1 MQSKIYLNIIKII
14 DKIHCFTVKYK
25 VILKSKKNYERGSMK
40 NPRELGYEAI
50 NNVINQGGY
59 SNIAINKI
67 LRKND
72 LDNKNRGFFTELVY
86 GTIENKLYLDY
97 VIQKYSNQKISELS
111 KEVLIILEM
120 GIYQIREMNSV
131 TDFAAVDESVKL
143 CKAIYPKGSGFVNA
157 ILRNI
162 LRDPK
167 AFDVNI
173 KDNLER
179 ISVEYSVSKDIANL
193 MIEQYG
199 NDDTEDIMY
208 GFSQKPQLYIRAN
221 SLKTNAQEL
230 KALLEEDGV
239 GVELVP
245 ENEDALAVKNLKNIE
260 NNQYYKN
267 GYFTVQDISSMKC
280 VRELDPK
287 EGDYILDICAC
298 PGGKTTYA
306 AEMMNN
312 KGNIDAMDISEN
324 KLELVKN
331 TCRRLGIE
339 IVKTQGNDATKYN
352 EDMADKYDK
361 VLVDAPCS
369 GLGIIRRKPEIR
381 YKTEKDITSIY
392 GVQEKIL
399 RNAAKYL
406 KAGGTLLYSTCTIN
420 KYENQKITD
429 EFLGRNK
436 NFKKVQE
443 DIMMLPGDGD
453 VDGFYI
459 CKMER
464 IS

>member
-1 MQSKIYLNIIKII
+1 
-14 DKIHCFTVKYK
+14 
-25 VILKSKKNYERGSMK
+25 MK

-59 SNIAINKI
+59 SNIAINKL

-72 LDNKNRGFFTELVY
+72 MDNQNRGFFTELVY

-97 VIQKYSNQKISELS
+97 VIQKYSNQEIADIS

-143 CKAIYPKGSGFVNA
+143 CKEVYPRGSGFVNA
-157 ILRNI
+157 ILRSV

-173 KDNLER
+173 KDVVDR
-179 ISVEYSVSKDIANL
+179 ISVEYSVSKDIAKL
-193 MIEQYG
+193 LLKQYG
-199 NDDTEDIMY
+199 QDVTEDIMY
-208 GFSQKPQLYIRAN
+208 GFSQKPQIYVRAN
-221 SLKTNAQEL
+221 RLKTNAQEL
-230 KALLEEDGV
+230 KILLEGDGV
-239 GVELVP
+239 GVEFVP

-260 NNQYYKN
+260 NNQYYKD
-267 GYFTVQDISSMKC
+267 GYFTVQDISSMQC
-280 VRELDPK
+280 VKELDPK
-287 EGDYILDICAC
+287 EGDNILDVCAC
-298 PGGKTTYA
+298 PGGKATYM
-306 AEMMNN
+306 AELINN
-312 KGNIDAMDISEN
+312 QGTIDAMDISEN

-339 IVKTQGNDATKYN
+339 IVKPGVNDGTKYN
-352 EDMADKYDK
+352 EQMADKYDK

-392 GVQEKIL
+392 RVQEKIL
-399 RNAAKYL
+399 SNASKYL
-406 KAGGTLLYSTCTIN
+406 KMGGTLIYSTCTIN
-420 KYENQKITD
+420 KEENQKITD
-429 EFLGRNK
+429 KFLNENK
-436 NFKKVQE
+436 NYKRVQE
-443 DIMMLPGDGD
+443 DIMMLPGDNEA
-453 VDGFYI
+453 DGFYI

>member
-1 MQSKIYLNIIKII
+1 
-14 DKIHCFTVKYK
+14 
-25 VILKSKKNYERGSMK
+25 MK

-67 LRKND
+67 LRKSD

-97 VIQKYSNQKISELS
+97 IIQKYSNQKISELS

-143 CKAIYPKGSGFVNA
+143 CKKIYPRGSGFVNA
-157 ILRNI
+157 ILRSV

-167 AFDVNI
+167 AFDIDI
-173 KDNLER
+173 KDNIER
-179 ISVEYSVSKDIANL
+179 MSVEYSISRDIAQL
-193 MIEQYG
+193 LLTQYG
-199 NDDTEDIMY
+199 QEITEDIMY
-208 GFSQKPQLYIRAN
+208 GFSQKPQIYIRAN
-221 SLKTNAQEL
+221 RIKTTAGEL
-230 KALLEEDGV
+230 KMLLEEEGV

-245 ENEDALAVKNLKNIE
+245 ENQDALAVKNLKNIE
-260 NNQYYKN
+260 NNQYYKE
-267 GYFTVQDISSMKC
+267 GFFTVQDISSMNC
-280 VRELDPK
+280 VKELNPK

-298 PGGKTTYA
+298 PGGKTTYM
-306 AEMMNN
+306 AELINN
-312 KGNIDAMDISEN
+312 NGKIDAMDISEN

-331 TCRRLGIE
+331 TCRRLGLG
-339 IVKTQGNDATKYN
+339 IVKTEVNDATKYN
-352 EDMADKYDK
+352 SQMADKYDK

-392 GVQEKIL
+392 RVQEKIL
-399 RNAAKYL
+399 QNASKYL
-406 KAGGTLLYSTCTIN
+406 KTGGTLIYSTCTIN
-420 KYENQKITD
+420 KDENQKITD
-429 EFLGRNK
+429 KFLNENK
-436 NFKKVQE
+436 NYKRIQD
-443 DIMMLPGDGD
+443 DIIMLPGDNE

>member
-1 MQSKIYLNIIKII
+1 
-14 DKIHCFTVKYK
+14 
-25 VILKSKKNYERGSMK
+25 MK

-72 LDNKNRGFFTELVY
+72 LDNQNRGFFTELVY

-97 VIQKYSNQKISELS
+97 VIQKYSNQKVEDLS
-111 KEVLIILEM
+111 KEILVILEM

-143 CKAIYPKGSGFVNA
+143 CKEVYPRGSGFVNA
-157 ILRNI
+157 ILRSV

-167 AFDVNI
+167 AFDINI
-173 KDNLER
+173 RDNVER
-179 ISVEYSVSKDIANL
+179 ISIEYSISKDIAQL
-193 MIEQYG
+193 LLSQYG
-199 NDDTEDIMY
+199 QEVTEDIMY

-221 SLKTNAQEL
+221 RLKTNAQEL
-230 KALLEEDGV
+230 KTLLEEEGV
-239 GVELVP
+239 SVELVP

-260 NNQYYKN
+260 NNQYYKA

-280 VRELDPK
+280 VKELDPK
-287 EGDYILDICAC
+287 DGDYILDVCAC
-298 PGGKTTYA
+298 PGGKTTYM
-306 AEMMNN
+306 AELVNN
-312 KGNIDAMDISEN
+312 QGNIDAMDISEN

-339 IVKTQGNDATKYN
+339 IVKTQVNDATKYN
-352 EDMADKYDK
+352 ENMADKYDK

-406 KAGGTLLYSTCTIN
+406 KVGGTLLYSTCTIN
-420 KYENQKITD
+420 KDENQKITD
-429 EFLGRNK
+429 AFLSKNK
-436 NFKKVQE
+436 NYTRVQD
-443 DIMMLPGDGD
+443 DIMMLPGDNE

>member
-1 MQSKIYLNIIKII
+1 
-14 DKIHCFTVKYK
+14 
-25 VILKSKKNYERGSMK
+25 MK

-67 LRKND
+67 LRKSD

-97 VIQKYSNQKISELS
+97 IIQKYSNQKISELS

-143 CKAIYPKGSGFVNA
+143 CKKIYPRGSGFVNA
-157 ILRNI
+157 ILRSV

-167 AFDVNI
+167 AFDIDI
-173 KDNLER
+173 KDNIER
-179 ISVEYSVSKDIANL
+179 MSVEYSISRDIAQL
-193 MIEQYG
+193 LLTQYG
-199 NDDTEDIMY
+199 QEITEDIMY
-208 GFSQKPQLYIRAN
+208 GFSQKPQIYIRAN
-221 SLKTNAQEL
+221 RIKTTAGEL
-230 KALLEEDGV
+230 KMLLEEEGV

-260 NNQYYKN
+260 NNQYYKE
-267 GYFTVQDISSMKC
+267 GFFTVQDISSMNC
-280 VRELDPK
+280 VKELNPK

-298 PGGKTTYA
+298 PGGKTTYM
-306 AEMMNN
+306 AELINN
-312 KGNIDAMDISEN
+312 NGKIDAMDISEN

-331 TCRRLGIE
+331 TCRRLGLG
-339 IVKTQGNDATKYN
+339 IVKTEVNDATKYN
-352 EDMADKYDK
+352 SQMADKYDK

-392 GVQEKIL
+392 RVQEKIL
-399 RNAAKYL
+399 QNASKYL
-406 KAGGTLLYSTCTIN
+406 KTGGTLIYSTCTIN
-420 KYENQKITD
+420 KDENQKITD
-429 EFLGRNK
+429 KFLNENK
-436 NFKKVQE
+436 NYKRIQD
-443 DIMMLPGDGD
+443 DIIMLPGDNE

>member
-1 MQSKIYLNIIKII
+1 
-14 DKIHCFTVKYK
+14 
-25 VILKSKKNYERGSMK
+25 MK

-67 LRKND
+67 LRKSD

-97 VIQKYSNQKISELS
+97 IIQKYSNQKISELS

-143 CKAIYPKGSGFVNA
+143 CKKIYPRGSGFVNA
-157 ILRNI
+157 ILRSV

-167 AFDVNI
+167 AFDIDI
-173 KDNLER
+173 KDNIER
-179 ISVEYSVSKDIANL
+179 MSVEYSISRDIAQL
-193 MIEQYG
+193 LLTQYG
-199 NDDTEDIMY
+199 QEITEDIMY
-208 GFSQKPQLYIRAN
+208 GFSQKPQIYIRAN
-221 SLKTNAQEL
+221 RIKTTAGEL
-230 KALLEEDGV
+230 KMLLEEEGV

-245 ENEDALAVKNLKNIE
+245 ENQDALAVKNLKNIE
-260 NNQYYKN
+260 NNQYYKE
-267 GYFTVQDISSMKC
+267 GFFTVQDISSMSC
-280 VRELDPK
+280 VKELNPK

-298 PGGKTTYA
+298 PGGKTTYM
-306 AEMMNN
+306 AELINN
-312 KGNIDAMDISEN
+312 NGKIDAMDISEN

-331 TCRRLGIE
+331 TCRRLGLG
-339 IVKTQGNDATKYN
+339 IVKTEVNDATKYN
-352 EDMADKYDK
+352 SQMADKYDK

-392 GVQEKIL
+392 RVQEKIL
-399 RNAAKYL
+399 QNASKYL
-406 KAGGTLLYSTCTIN
+406 KTGGTLIYSTCTIN
-420 KYENQKITD
+420 KDENQKITD
-429 EFLGRNK
+429 KFLNENK
-436 NFKKVQE
+436 NYKRIQD
-443 DIMMLPGDGD
+443 DIIMLPGDNE